1 MFKEPY
7 SVNNYINFLFYGVD
21 LETTFPRTEILTI
34 YKNKYERLSKTL
46 PDNAHSINTAYL
58 VIDNFITIL
67 NKYYPKFLNNERILL
82 FKNLYNQ
89 DKYDK
94 LIFNSNLSLSFVE
107 IETDDDDL
115 WMDIVTNIYYF
126 CNEYINYIHDDS
138 KDAYRILTISIPIN
152 EYFNIEKIP
161 DIRDYNPII
170 SLSYYDMI
178 KDISV
183 DKSIKEIFTSEL
195 RYLINDNNVIKNKLF
210 TELLENCININIYDT
225 SIDVIRNIC
234 REIISYISKDN
245 LYLILHLQFRILE
258 KIFSSNLYNDP
269 DFESMLIKKL
279 TTIMAIDIAI
289 YNESLN
295 IDYENLKLLLLA
307 YNYCIIT
314 VQDMI
319 DRLSNDLNGKKI
331 SMFMYKSQL
340 FKSRN
345 KPVLVILYILMTIAS
360 VFIFFKIT
368 NIKISIPLDM
378 IPNKWSDFDFWSK
391 MGKEYKEKFEYVLY
405 MKKYGVDIY
414 NIENLL
420 KSVLYSVF
428 TIILFVINL
437 RIIKIDDIKTLI
449 INNGVSILCSFV
461 AILMIWNKYN
471 FDVNI
476 TMVWLIYP
484 LYLCGD
490 YFIKVHGKYL
500 IYEEEVNTE
509 VKIMI

>member
-1 MFKEPY
+1 MIRYLKHIVRIILIFALIMCWGISLGY
-7 SVNNYINFLFYGVD
+7 ANNIGSENKTLNFYFENENYN
-21 LETTFPRTEILTI
+21 TEII
-34 YKNKYERLSKTL
+34 
-46 PDNAHSINTAYL
+46 
-58 VIDNFITIL
+58 
-67 NKYYPKFLNNERILL
+67 
-82 FKNLYNQ
+82 
-89 DKYDK
+89 
-94 LIFNSNLSLSFVE
+94 
-107 IETDDDDL
+107 
-115 WMDIVTNIYYF
+115 
-126 CNEYINYIHDDS
+126 
-138 KDAYRILTISIPIN
+138 
-152 EYFNIEKIP
+152 
-161 DIRDYNPII
+161 
-170 SLSYYDMI
+170 
-178 KDISV
+178 
-183 DKSIKEIFTSEL
+183 KSIKEADPEL
-195 RYLINDNNVIKNKLF
+195 AIVGWAEEALQSANNPDLGKTASDLDVLIIKG
-210 TELLENCININIYDT
+210 
-225 SIDVIRNIC
+225 
-234 REIISYISKDN
+234 
-245 LYLILHLQFRILE
+245 
-258 KIFSSNLYNDP
+258 SSNLLVKGSNLFTDDLEGCLIDSNTSYKLFGSSNCVGREIVYNDRTLIVIGILKGSKANIMIQASEDSSQVLDGLTIDGTDLTLNKIE
-269 DFESMLIKKL
+269 DFKMMFGINEMAISGNIYYMVAKFIALMFPIIALVLILIKV
-279 TTIMAIDIAI
+279 
-289 YNESLN
+289 
-295 IDYENLKLLLLA
+295 
-307 YNYCIIT
+307 IT
-314 VQDMI
+314 
-319 DRLSNDLNGKKI
+319 S
-331 SMFMYKSQL
+331 L

-476 TMVWLIYP
+476 TMIWLIYP

-509 VKIMI
+509 VENNDIIDEAVC

>member
-1 MFKEPY
+1 MNSLSKHIIKIILIFTLIMCWGISLGY
-7 SVNNYINFLFYGVD
+7 ANNIGSENKTLNFYFENENYN
-21 LETTFPRTEILTI
+21 TEII
-34 YKNKYERLSKTL
+34 
-46 PDNAHSINTAYL
+46 
-58 VIDNFITIL
+58 
-67 NKYYPKFLNNERILL
+67 
-82 FKNLYNQ
+82 
-89 DKYDK
+89 
-94 LIFNSNLSLSFVE
+94 
-107 IETDDDDL
+107 
-115 WMDIVTNIYYF
+115 
-126 CNEYINYIHDDS
+126 
-138 KDAYRILTISIPIN
+138 
-152 EYFNIEKIP
+152 
-161 DIRDYNPII
+161 
-170 SLSYYDMI
+170 
-178 KDISV
+178 
-183 DKSIKEIFTSEL
+183 KSIKEADPEL
-195 RYLINDNNVIKNKLF
+195 AIVGWAEEALQSANNPDLGKTASDLDVLIVKG
-210 TELLENCININIYDT
+210 
-225 SIDVIRNIC
+225 
-234 REIISYISKDN
+234 
-245 LYLILHLQFRILE
+245 
-258 KIFSSNLYNDP
+258 SSNLLVKGSNLFTDDLEGCLIDSDTSYKLFGSSNCVGREIVYNDRTLIVRGILKGCKANIMIQASEDP
-269 DFESMLIKKL
+269 SQVLDGLTIDGTDLTLNKIEDFKMMFGINEMAISGNIYYMVAKFIALMFPIIALALILIKV
-279 TTIMAIDIAI
+279 
-289 YNESLN
+289 
-295 IDYENLKLLLLA
+295 
-307 YNYCIIT
+307 IT
-314 VQDMI
+314 
-319 DRLSNDLNGKKI
+319 S
-331 SMFMYKSQL
+331 L

-476 TMVWLIYP
+476 TMIWLIYP

>member
-1 MFKEPY
+1 MNSLLKHIIKIILIFTLIMCWGI
-7 SVNNYINFLFYGVD
+7 SLGHANNIASENKTLNFYFENENYN
-21 LETTFPRTEILTI
+21 TEII
-34 YKNKYERLSKTL
+34 
-46 PDNAHSINTAYL
+46 
-58 VIDNFITIL
+58 
-67 NKYYPKFLNNERILL
+67 
-82 FKNLYNQ
+82 
-89 DKYDK
+89 
-94 LIFNSNLSLSFVE
+94 
-107 IETDDDDL
+107 
-115 WMDIVTNIYYF
+115 
-126 CNEYINYIHDDS
+126 
-138 KDAYRILTISIPIN
+138 
-152 EYFNIEKIP
+152 
-161 DIRDYNPII
+161 
-170 SLSYYDMI
+170 
-178 KDISV
+178 
-183 DKSIKEIFTSEL
+183 KSIKEADPEL
-195 RYLINDNNVIKNKLF
+195 AIVGWAEEALQSANNPDLGKTASDLDVLTIKG
-210 TELLENCININIYDT
+210 
-225 SIDVIRNIC
+225 
-234 REIISYISKDN
+234 
-245 LYLILHLQFRILE
+245 
-258 KIFSSNLYNDP
+258 SSNLLVKGSNLFTDDLEGCLIDSDTSYKLFGSSNCVGREIVYNDRTLIVRGILKGSKANIMIQASEDP
-269 DFESMLIKKL
+269 SQVLDGLTIDGTDLTLNKIEDFKMMFGINE
-279 TTIMAIDIAI
+279 MAISGNIYYMLAKFIALI
-289 YNESLN
+289 FP
-295 IDYENLKLLLLA
+295 
-307 YNYCIIT
+307 IIALVLILT
-314 VQDMI
+314 
-319 DRLSNDLNGKKI
+319 KI
-331 SMFMYKSQL
+331 IASL

-345 KPVLVILYILMTIAS
+345 KPVLVILYILMSIAS
-360 VFIFFKIT
+360 VFIFFKVT

-476 TMVWLIYP
+476 TMIWLIYP

>member
-1 MFKEPY
+1 MNSLLKHIIKIIVIFTLIMCWGI
-7 SVNNYINFLFYGVD
+7 SLGHANNIASENKTLNFYFENENYN
-21 LETTFPRTEILTI
+21 TEII
-34 YKNKYERLSKTL
+34 
-46 PDNAHSINTAYL
+46 
-58 VIDNFITIL
+58 
-67 NKYYPKFLNNERILL
+67 
-82 FKNLYNQ
+82 
-89 DKYDK
+89 
-94 LIFNSNLSLSFVE
+94 
-107 IETDDDDL
+107 
-115 WMDIVTNIYYF
+115 
-126 CNEYINYIHDDS
+126 
-138 KDAYRILTISIPIN
+138 
-152 EYFNIEKIP
+152 
-161 DIRDYNPII
+161 
-170 SLSYYDMI
+170 
-178 KDISV
+178 
-183 DKSIKEIFTSEL
+183 KSIKEADPEL
-195 RYLINDNNVIKNKLF
+195 AIVGWAEEALQSANNPDLGKTASDLDVLTIKG
-210 TELLENCININIYDT
+210 
-225 SIDVIRNIC
+225 
-234 REIISYISKDN
+234 
-245 LYLILHLQFRILE
+245 
-258 KIFSSNLYNDP
+258 SSNLLVKGSNLFTDDLEGCLIDSDTSYKLFGSSNCVGREIVYNDRTLIVRGILKGCKANIMIQASEDP
-269 DFESMLIKKL
+269 SQVLDGLTIDGTDLTLNKIEDFKMMFGINEMAISGNIYYMVAKFIALMFPIIALALILIKV
-279 TTIMAIDIAI
+279 
-289 YNESLN
+289 
-295 IDYENLKLLLLA
+295 
-307 YNYCIIT
+307 IT
-314 VQDMI
+314 
-319 DRLSNDLNGKKI
+319 S
-331 SMFMYKSQL
+331 L

-476 TMVWLIYP
+476 TMIWLIYP

>member
-1 MFKEPY
+1 MNSLLKHIIKIIVIFTLIMCWGISLGY
-7 SVNNYINFLFYGVD
+7 ANNIGSENKTLNFYFENENYN
-21 LETTFPRTEILTI
+21 TEII
-34 YKNKYERLSKTL
+34 
-46 PDNAHSINTAYL
+46 
-58 VIDNFITIL
+58 
-67 NKYYPKFLNNERILL
+67 
-82 FKNLYNQ
+82 
-89 DKYDK
+89 
-94 LIFNSNLSLSFVE
+94 
-107 IETDDDDL
+107 
-115 WMDIVTNIYYF
+115 
-126 CNEYINYIHDDS
+126 
-138 KDAYRILTISIPIN
+138 
-152 EYFNIEKIP
+152 
-161 DIRDYNPII
+161 
-170 SLSYYDMI
+170 
-178 KDISV
+178 
-183 DKSIKEIFTSEL
+183 KSIKEADPEL
-195 RYLINDNNVIKNKLF
+195 AIVGWAEEALQSANNPDLGKTASDLDVLIIKG
-210 TELLENCININIYDT
+210 
-225 SIDVIRNIC
+225 
-234 REIISYISKDN
+234 
-245 LYLILHLQFRILE
+245 
-258 KIFSSNLYNDP
+258 SSNLLVKGSNLFTDDLEGCLIDSNTSYKLFGSSNCVGREIVYNDRTLIVRGILKGSKANIMIQAP
-269 DFESMLIKKL
+269 EDSSQVLDGLTIDGTDLTLNKIEDFKMMFGINEMAISGNIYYMLAKLIALMFPIIALVLILIKV
-279 TTIMAIDIAI
+279 IA
-289 YNESLN
+289 S
-295 IDYENLKLLLLA
+295 
-307 YNYCIIT
+307 
-314 VQDMI
+314 
-319 DRLSNDLNGKKI
+319 
-331 SMFMYKSQL
+331 L

-368 NIKISIPLDM
+368 NIKIAIPLDM
-378 IPNKWSDFDFWSK
+378 IPNKWSDFEFWSN

>member
-1 MFKEPY
+1 MNSLSKHIIKIILIFTLIMCWGI
-7 SVNNYINFLFYGVD
+7 SLGHANNIASENKTLNFYFENENYN
-21 LETTFPRTEILTI
+21 TEII
-34 YKNKYERLSKTL
+34 
-46 PDNAHSINTAYL
+46 
-58 VIDNFITIL
+58 
-67 NKYYPKFLNNERILL
+67 
-82 FKNLYNQ
+82 
-89 DKYDK
+89 
-94 LIFNSNLSLSFVE
+94 
-107 IETDDDDL
+107 
-115 WMDIVTNIYYF
+115 
-126 CNEYINYIHDDS
+126 
-138 KDAYRILTISIPIN
+138 
-152 EYFNIEKIP
+152 
-161 DIRDYNPII
+161 
-170 SLSYYDMI
+170 
-178 KDISV
+178 
-183 DKSIKEIFTSEL
+183 KSIKEADPEL
-195 RYLINDNNVIKNKLF
+195 AIVGWAEEALQSANNPDLGKTASDLDVLIVKG
-210 TELLENCININIYDT
+210 
-225 SIDVIRNIC
+225 
-234 REIISYISKDN
+234 
-245 LYLILHLQFRILE
+245 
-258 KIFSSNLYNDP
+258 SSNLLVKGSNLFTDDLEGCLIDSDTSYKLFGSSNCVGREIVYNDRTLIVRGILKGCKANIMIQASEDP
-269 DFESMLIKKL
+269 SQVLDGLTIDGTDLTLNKIEDFKMMFGINEMAISGNIYYMVAKFIALMFPIIALALILIKV
-279 TTIMAIDIAI
+279 
-289 YNESLN
+289 
-295 IDYENLKLLLLA
+295 
-307 YNYCIIT
+307 IT
-314 VQDMI
+314 
-319 DRLSNDLNGKKI
+319 S
-331 SMFMYKSQL
+331 L

-476 TMVWLIYP
+476 TMIWLIYP

>member
-1 MFKEPY
+1 MNSLSKHIINIILIFTLIMCWGI
-7 SVNNYINFLFYGVD
+7 SLGHANNIASENKTLNFYFENENYN
-21 LETTFPRTEILTI
+21 TEII
-34 YKNKYERLSKTL
+34 
-46 PDNAHSINTAYL
+46 
-58 VIDNFITIL
+58 
-67 NKYYPKFLNNERILL
+67 
-82 FKNLYNQ
+82 
-89 DKYDK
+89 
-94 LIFNSNLSLSFVE
+94 
-107 IETDDDDL
+107 
-115 WMDIVTNIYYF
+115 
-126 CNEYINYIHDDS
+126 
-138 KDAYRILTISIPIN
+138 
-152 EYFNIEKIP
+152 
-161 DIRDYNPII
+161 
-170 SLSYYDMI
+170 
-178 KDISV
+178 
-183 DKSIKEIFTSEL
+183 KSIKEADPEL
-195 RYLINDNNVIKNKLF
+195 AIVGWAEEALQSANNPDLGKTASDLDVLTIKG
-210 TELLENCININIYDT
+210 
-225 SIDVIRNIC
+225 
-234 REIISYISKDN
+234 
-245 LYLILHLQFRILE
+245 
-258 KIFSSNLYNDP
+258 SSNLLVKGSNLFTDDLEGCLIDSDTSYKLFGSSNCVGREIVYNDRTLIVRGILKGCKANIMIQASEDP
-269 DFESMLIKKL
+269 SQVLDGLTIDGTDLTLNKIEDFKMMFGINEMAISGNIYYMVAKFIALMFPIIALALILIKV
-279 TTIMAIDIAI
+279 
-289 YNESLN
+289 
-295 IDYENLKLLLLA
+295 
-307 YNYCIIT
+307 IT
-314 VQDMI
+314 
-319 DRLSNDLNGKKI
+319 S
-331 SMFMYKSQL
+331 L

-476 TMVWLIYP
+476 TMIWLIYP

>member
-1 MFKEPY
+1 MNSLLKHIIKIIVIFTLIMCWGISLGY
-7 SVNNYINFLFYGVD
+7 ANNIGSENKTLNFYFENENYN
-21 LETTFPRTEILTI
+21 TEII
-34 YKNKYERLSKTL
+34 
-46 PDNAHSINTAYL
+46 
-58 VIDNFITIL
+58 
-67 NKYYPKFLNNERILL
+67 
-82 FKNLYNQ
+82 
-89 DKYDK
+89 
-94 LIFNSNLSLSFVE
+94 
-107 IETDDDDL
+107 
-115 WMDIVTNIYYF
+115 
-126 CNEYINYIHDDS
+126 
-138 KDAYRILTISIPIN
+138 
-152 EYFNIEKIP
+152 
-161 DIRDYNPII
+161 
-170 SLSYYDMI
+170 
-178 KDISV
+178 
-183 DKSIKEIFTSEL
+183 KSIKEADPEL
-195 RYLINDNNVIKNKLF
+195 AIVGWAEEALQSANNPDLGKTASDLDVLTIKG
-210 TELLENCININIYDT
+210 
-225 SIDVIRNIC
+225 
-234 REIISYISKDN
+234 
-245 LYLILHLQFRILE
+245 
-258 KIFSSNLYNDP
+258 SSNLLVKGSNLFTDDLEGCLIDSDTSYKLFGSSNCVGREIVYNDRTLIVRGILKGSKANIMIQASEDP
-269 DFESMLIKKL
+269 SQVLDGLTIDGTDLTLNKIEDFKMMFGINEMAISGNIYYMLAKLIALMFPIIALVLILIKV
-279 TTIMAIDIAI
+279 IA
-289 YNESLN
+289 S
-295 IDYENLKLLLLA
+295 
-307 YNYCIIT
+307 
-314 VQDMI
+314 
-319 DRLSNDLNGKKI
+319 
-331 SMFMYKSQL
+331 L

-476 TMVWLIYP
+476 TMIWLIYP

>member
-1 MFKEPY
+1 MNSLSKHIIKIILIFTLIMCWGI
-7 SVNNYINFLFYGVD
+7 SLGHANNIASENKTLNFYFENENYN
-21 LETTFPRTEILTI
+21 TEII
-34 YKNKYERLSKTL
+34 
-46 PDNAHSINTAYL
+46 
-58 VIDNFITIL
+58 
-67 NKYYPKFLNNERILL
+67 
-82 FKNLYNQ
+82 
-89 DKYDK
+89 
-94 LIFNSNLSLSFVE
+94 
-107 IETDDDDL
+107 
-115 WMDIVTNIYYF
+115 
-126 CNEYINYIHDDS
+126 
-138 KDAYRILTISIPIN
+138 
-152 EYFNIEKIP
+152 
-161 DIRDYNPII
+161 
-170 SLSYYDMI
+170 
-178 KDISV
+178 
-183 DKSIKEIFTSEL
+183 KSIKEADPEL
-195 RYLINDNNVIKNKLF
+195 AIVGWAEEALQSANNPDLGKTASDLDVLTIKG
-210 TELLENCININIYDT
+210 
-225 SIDVIRNIC
+225 
-234 REIISYISKDN
+234 
-245 LYLILHLQFRILE
+245 
-258 KIFSSNLYNDP
+258 SSNLLVKGSNLFTDDLEGCLIDSDTSYKLFGSSNCVGREIVYNDRTLIVRGILKGCKANIMIQASEDP
-269 DFESMLIKKL
+269 SQVLDGLTIDGTDLTLNKIEEFKMMFGINEMAISGNIYYMVAKFIALMFPIIALALILIKV
-279 TTIMAIDIAI
+279 
-289 YNESLN
+289 
-295 IDYENLKLLLLA
+295 
-307 YNYCIIT
+307 IT
-314 VQDMI
+314 
-319 DRLSNDLNGKKI
+319 S
-331 SMFMYKSQL
+331 L

-476 TMVWLIYP
+476 TMIWLIYP

>member
-1 MFKEPY
+1 MNSLSKHIIKIILIFTLIMCWGISLGY
-7 SVNNYINFLFYGVD
+7 ANNIGSENKTLNFYFENENYN
-21 LETTFPRTEILTI
+21 TEII
-34 YKNKYERLSKTL
+34 
-46 PDNAHSINTAYL
+46 
-58 VIDNFITIL
+58 
-67 NKYYPKFLNNERILL
+67 
-82 FKNLYNQ
+82 
-89 DKYDK
+89 
-94 LIFNSNLSLSFVE
+94 
-107 IETDDDDL
+107 
-115 WMDIVTNIYYF
+115 
-126 CNEYINYIHDDS
+126 
-138 KDAYRILTISIPIN
+138 
-152 EYFNIEKIP
+152 
-161 DIRDYNPII
+161 
-170 SLSYYDMI
+170 
-178 KDISV
+178 
-183 DKSIKEIFTSEL
+183 KSIKEADPEL
-195 RYLINDNNVIKNKLF
+195 AIVGWAEEALQSANNPDLGKTASDLDVLTIKG
-210 TELLENCININIYDT
+210 
-225 SIDVIRNIC
+225 
-234 REIISYISKDN
+234 
-245 LYLILHLQFRILE
+245 
-258 KIFSSNLYNDP
+258 SSNLLVKGSNLFTDDLEGCLIDSDTSYKLFGSSNCVGREIVYNDRTLIVRGILKGCKANIMIQASEDP
-269 DFESMLIKKL
+269 SQVLDGLTIDGTDLTLNKIEDFKMMFGINEMAISGNIYYMVAKFIALMFPIIALALILIKV
-279 TTIMAIDIAI
+279 
-289 YNESLN
+289 
-295 IDYENLKLLLLA
+295 
-307 YNYCIIT
+307 IT
-314 VQDMI
+314 
-319 DRLSNDLNGKKI
+319 S
-331 SMFMYKSQL
+331 L

-391 MGKEYKEKFEYVLY
+391 MGKEYKEKLEYVLY

-476 TMVWLIYP
+476 TMIWLIYP

>member
-1 MFKEPY
+1 MNSLSKHIIKIILIFTLIMCWGI
-7 SVNNYINFLFYGVD
+7 SLGHANNIASENKTLNFYFENENYN
-21 LETTFPRTEILTI
+21 TEII
-34 YKNKYERLSKTL
+34 
-46 PDNAHSINTAYL
+46 
-58 VIDNFITIL
+58 
-67 NKYYPKFLNNERILL
+67 
-82 FKNLYNQ
+82 
-89 DKYDK
+89 
-94 LIFNSNLSLSFVE
+94 
-107 IETDDDDL
+107 
-115 WMDIVTNIYYF
+115 
-126 CNEYINYIHDDS
+126 
-138 KDAYRILTISIPIN
+138 
-152 EYFNIEKIP
+152 
-161 DIRDYNPII
+161 
-170 SLSYYDMI
+170 
-178 KDISV
+178 
-183 DKSIKEIFTSEL
+183 KSIKEADPEL
-195 RYLINDNNVIKNKLF
+195 AIVGWAEEALQSANNPDLGKTASDLDVLTIKG
-210 TELLENCININIYDT
+210 
-225 SIDVIRNIC
+225 
-234 REIISYISKDN
+234 
-245 LYLILHLQFRILE
+245 
-258 KIFSSNLYNDP
+258 SSNLLVKGSNLFTDDLEGCLIDSDTSYKLFGSSNCVGREIVYNDRTLIVRGILKGSKANIMIQASEDSSQVLDGLTIDGTDLTLNKIE
-269 DFESMLIKKL
+269 DFKMMFGINEMAISGNIYYMLAKFIALMFPIIALVLILIK
-279 TTIMAIDIAI
+279 
-289 YNESLN
+289 
-295 IDYENLKLLLLA
+295 
-307 YNYCIIT
+307 
-314 VQDMI
+314 V
-319 DRLSNDLNGKKI
+319 I
-331 SMFMYKSQL
+331 SSL

-476 TMVWLIYP
+476 TMIWLIYP

>member
-1 MFKEPY
+1 MNSLSKHIIKIILIFTLIMCWGI
-7 SVNNYINFLFYGVD
+7 SLGHANNIASENKTLNFYFENENYN
-21 LETTFPRTEILTI
+21 TEII
-34 YKNKYERLSKTL
+34 
-46 PDNAHSINTAYL
+46 
-58 VIDNFITIL
+58 
-67 NKYYPKFLNNERILL
+67 
-82 FKNLYNQ
+82 
-89 DKYDK
+89 
-94 LIFNSNLSLSFVE
+94 
-107 IETDDDDL
+107 
-115 WMDIVTNIYYF
+115 
-126 CNEYINYIHDDS
+126 
-138 KDAYRILTISIPIN
+138 
-152 EYFNIEKIP
+152 
-161 DIRDYNPII
+161 
-170 SLSYYDMI
+170 
-178 KDISV
+178 
-183 DKSIKEIFTSEL
+183 KSIKEADPEL
-195 RYLINDNNVIKNKLF
+195 AIVGWAEEALQSANNPDLGKTASDLDVLTIKG
-210 TELLENCININIYDT
+210 
-225 SIDVIRNIC
+225 
-234 REIISYISKDN
+234 
-245 LYLILHLQFRILE
+245 
-258 KIFSSNLYNDP
+258 SSNLLVKGSNLFTDDLEGCLIDSDTSYKLFGSSNCVGREIVYNDRTLIVRGILKGCKANIMIQASEDP
-269 DFESMLIKKL
+269 SQVLDGLTIDGTDLTLNKIEDFKMMFGINEMAISGNIYYMVAKFIALMFPIIALALILIKV
-279 TTIMAIDIAI
+279 
-289 YNESLN
+289 
-295 IDYENLKLLLLA
+295 
-307 YNYCIIT
+307 IT
-314 VQDMI
+314 
-319 DRLSNDLNGKKI
+319 S
-331 SMFMYKSQL
+331 L

-420 KSVLYSVF
+420 KSVLYSIF

-437 RIIKIDDIKTLI
+437 KIININDIKTLI

-476 TMVWLIYP
+476 TMIWLIYP

>member
-1 MFKEPY
+1 MNSLSKHIIKIILIFTLIMCWGI
-7 SVNNYINFLFYGVD
+7 SLGHANNIASENKTLNFYFENENYN
-21 LETTFPRTEILTI
+21 TEII
-34 YKNKYERLSKTL
+34 
-46 PDNAHSINTAYL
+46 
-58 VIDNFITIL
+58 
-67 NKYYPKFLNNERILL
+67 
-82 FKNLYNQ
+82 
-89 DKYDK
+89 
-94 LIFNSNLSLSFVE
+94 
-107 IETDDDDL
+107 
-115 WMDIVTNIYYF
+115 
-126 CNEYINYIHDDS
+126 
-138 KDAYRILTISIPIN
+138 
-152 EYFNIEKIP
+152 
-161 DIRDYNPII
+161 
-170 SLSYYDMI
+170 
-178 KDISV
+178 
-183 DKSIKEIFTSEL
+183 KSIKEADPEL
-195 RYLINDNNVIKNKLF
+195 AIVGWAEEALQSANNPDLGKTASDLDVLTIKG
-210 TELLENCININIYDT
+210 
-225 SIDVIRNIC
+225 
-234 REIISYISKDN
+234 
-245 LYLILHLQFRILE
+245 
-258 KIFSSNLYNDP
+258 SSNLLVKGSNLFTDDLEGCLIDSDTSYKLFGSSNCVGREIVYNDRTLIVRGILKGSKANIMIQASEDSSQVLDGLTIDGTDLTLNKIE
-269 DFESMLIKKL
+269 DFKMMFGINEMAISGNIYYMLAKFIALMFPIIALVLILIKV
-279 TTIMAIDIAI
+279 
-289 YNESLN
+289 
-295 IDYENLKLLLLA
+295 
-307 YNYCIIT
+307 IT
-314 VQDMI
+314 
-319 DRLSNDLNGKKI
+319 S
-331 SMFMYKSQL
+331 L

-476 TMVWLIYP
+476 TMIWLIYP

>member
-1 MFKEPY
+1 MNSLSKHIIKIILIFTLIMCWGI
-7 SVNNYINFLFYGVD
+7 SLGHANNIASENKTLNFYFENENYN
-21 LETTFPRTEILTI
+21 TEII
-34 YKNKYERLSKTL
+34 
-46 PDNAHSINTAYL
+46 
-58 VIDNFITIL
+58 
-67 NKYYPKFLNNERILL
+67 
-82 FKNLYNQ
+82 
-89 DKYDK
+89 
-94 LIFNSNLSLSFVE
+94 
-107 IETDDDDL
+107 
-115 WMDIVTNIYYF
+115 
-126 CNEYINYIHDDS
+126 
-138 KDAYRILTISIPIN
+138 
-152 EYFNIEKIP
+152 
-161 DIRDYNPII
+161 
-170 SLSYYDMI
+170 
-178 KDISV
+178 
-183 DKSIKEIFTSEL
+183 KSIKEADPEL
-195 RYLINDNNVIKNKLF
+195 AIVGWAEEALQSANNPDLGKTASDLDVLTIKG
-210 TELLENCININIYDT
+210 
-225 SIDVIRNIC
+225 
-234 REIISYISKDN
+234 
-245 LYLILHLQFRILE
+245 
-258 KIFSSNLYNDP
+258 SSNLLVKGSNLFTDDLEGCLIDSDTSYKLFGSSNCVGREIVYNDRTLIVRGILKGSKANIMIQASEDP
-269 DFESMLIKKL
+269 SQVLDGLTIDGTDLTLNKIEDFKMMFGINEMAISGNIYYMLAKLIALMFPIIALVLILIKV
-279 TTIMAIDIAI
+279 IA
-289 YNESLN
+289 S
-295 IDYENLKLLLLA
+295 
-307 YNYCIIT
+307 
-314 VQDMI
+314 
-319 DRLSNDLNGKKI
+319 
-331 SMFMYKSQL
+331 L

>member
-1 MFKEPY
+1 MNSLSKHIIKIILIFTLIMCWGI
-7 SVNNYINFLFYGVD
+7 SLGHANNIASENKSLNFYFENENYN
-21 LETTFPRTEILTI
+21 TEII
-34 YKNKYERLSKTL
+34 
-46 PDNAHSINTAYL
+46 
-58 VIDNFITIL
+58 
-67 NKYYPKFLNNERILL
+67 
-82 FKNLYNQ
+82 
-89 DKYDK
+89 
-94 LIFNSNLSLSFVE
+94 
-107 IETDDDDL
+107 
-115 WMDIVTNIYYF
+115 
-126 CNEYINYIHDDS
+126 
-138 KDAYRILTISIPIN
+138 
-152 EYFNIEKIP
+152 
-161 DIRDYNPII
+161 
-170 SLSYYDMI
+170 
-178 KDISV
+178 
-183 DKSIKEIFTSEL
+183 KSIKEADPEL
-195 RYLINDNNVIKNKLF
+195 AIVGWAEEALQSANNPDLGKTASDLDVLTIKG
-210 TELLENCININIYDT
+210 
-225 SIDVIRNIC
+225 
-234 REIISYISKDN
+234 
-245 LYLILHLQFRILE
+245 
-258 KIFSSNLYNDP
+258 SSNLLVKGSNLFTDDLEGCLIDSDTSYKLFGSSNCVGREIVYNDRTLIVRGILKGSKANIMIQASEDP
-269 DFESMLIKKL
+269 SQVLDGLTIDGTDLTLNKIEDFKMMFGINEMAISGNIYYMVAKFIALMFPIIALALILIKV
-279 TTIMAIDIAI
+279 
-289 YNESLN
+289 
-295 IDYENLKLLLLA
+295 
-307 YNYCIIT
+307 IT
-314 VQDMI
+314 
-319 DRLSNDLNGKKI
+319 S
-331 SMFMYKSQL
+331 L

-476 TMVWLIYP
+476 TMIWLIYP